1 MMRYLGYAL
10 AIVIGVAALISGI
23 TGGAGVLAGAAVG
36 WLIAS
41 VVNIITSQSARV
53 EGQDDAIFSIFEVP
67 WWMFLIDVALIV
79 GGGLIG
85 FLIKH

>member
-23 TGGAGVLAGAAVG
+23 TSGGGVLAGAAVG

-41 VVNIITSQSARV
+41 VINIVTSQSARV
-53 EGQDDAIFSIFEVP
+53 EGQDDAIFALFDVP
-67 WWMFLIDVALIV
+67 WYIWLIDVGLLV
-79 GGGLIG
+79 VGGLIG
-85 FLIKH
+85 FFIKH